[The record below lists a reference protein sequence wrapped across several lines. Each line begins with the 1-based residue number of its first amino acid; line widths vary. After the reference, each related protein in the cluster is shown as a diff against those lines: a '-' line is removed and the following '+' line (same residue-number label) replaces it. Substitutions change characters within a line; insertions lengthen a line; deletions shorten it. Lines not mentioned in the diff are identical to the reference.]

1 MSDKVMHPTQ
11 KSNSPGIVKQVNRA
25 PIKGP
30 TGSGSTLMGFNKKGK
45 KK

>member
-1 MSDKVMHPTQ
+1 MGDKVMHPTQ
-11 KSNSPGIVKQVNRA
+11 TGNSPGIVKQVNRG

-30 TGSGSTLMGFNKKGK
+30 TGSASRLMGFNKKK